1 VPKIYYNLLYFL
13 PQNMTG
19 PIMTAHPVKIINLI
33 SFRVTNTGNHS
44 PMQCPW
50 QKNWNN
56 FVVQYNART
65 GAEMEFV
72 AKRLTSKDLVFP
84 LSSSKYSPP
93 SSHAVSCREALPAY
107 ISLIKSKE
115 RRDHT
120 HPILSAGFSVRVS
133 LLSFSF
139 LPSFLS
145 ATRDWLS
152 VCSTSY
158 NTTRPLNRS
167 RSPYVW
173 QIIRDRDK
181 DRRRCSLFL
190 DVIQMYLGYIL
201 S

>member
-1 VPKIYYNLLYFL
+1 
-13 PQNMTG
+13 M
-19 PIMTAHPVKIINLI
+19 
-33 SFRVTNTGNHS
+33 SVT
-44 PMQCPW
+44 
-50 QKNWNN
+50 KNRNN

-65 GAEMEFV
+65 GARDGVCREP
-72 AKRLTSKDLVFP
+72 LTSKDPVFP
-84 LSSSKYSPP
+84 LPSSKYSPP

-120 HPILSAGFSVRVS
+120 HPILSAGFSVRFDRLS
-133 LLSFSF
+133 PLLF
-139 LPSFLS
+139 LPAFLS
-145 ATRDWLS
+145 ATLDWLS

-181 DRRRCSLFL
+181 DRRRYSLFFSMLSKCIWDTFCLNL
-190 DVIQMYLGYIL
+190 DVKIIDVRNKIH
-201 S
+201 